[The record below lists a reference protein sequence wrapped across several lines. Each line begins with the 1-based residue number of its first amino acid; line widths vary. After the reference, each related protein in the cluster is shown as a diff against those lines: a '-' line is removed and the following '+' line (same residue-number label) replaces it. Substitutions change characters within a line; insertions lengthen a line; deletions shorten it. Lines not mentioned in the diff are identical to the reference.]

1 MTQEEKDKMVKHYT
15 RMYVSRFKKVAEKAY
30 RDGLED
36 AIKYYKE
43 KCQGL

>member
-36 AIKYYKE
+36 AIRFYKE
-43 KCQGL
+43 KMMSL